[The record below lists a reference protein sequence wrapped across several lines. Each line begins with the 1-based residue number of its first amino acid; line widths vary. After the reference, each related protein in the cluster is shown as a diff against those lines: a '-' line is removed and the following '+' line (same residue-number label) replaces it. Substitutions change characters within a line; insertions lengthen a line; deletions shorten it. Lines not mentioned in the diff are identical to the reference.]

1 MSLNKIILFYGLE
14 KKKTQKQLLFGL
26 DFVWTVSAFWLL
38 KVGTSVYLQNVSEH
52 QKISDPLSY
61 FFCSRC
67 RTIIVIEIYLCQVF
81 RCRLNTL
88 QLSLLVASLDFVTQ
102 QKSPPLNRSAN
113 NCGIVFSSFIPLF
126 FFVVSFIYW
135 LKCHSKWYVGPFI
148 PSMFCGAGKSLKT
161 DLSLKPFAN
170 TTHLSFSCE
179 IVK

>member
-1 MSLNKIILFYGLE
+1 MQNNYCYENI
-14 KKKTQKQLLFGL
+14 
-26 DFVWTVSAFWLL
+26 FVS
-38 KVGTSVYLQNVSEH
+38 S
-52 QKISDPLSY
+52 
-61 FFCSRC
+61 
-67 RTIIVIEIYLCQVF
+67 
-81 RCRLNTL
+81 LNTL
-88 QLSLLVASLDFVTQ
+88 QLSLVVDSLDFVTQ

-179 IVK
+179 IVKYLTIVKVCWFLSLESDSSSITKVATETSFSRRFTDEVICPP

>member
-1 MSLNKIILFYGLE
+1 MSQNIKKSQILFL
-14 KKKTQKQLLFGL
+14 
-26 DFVWTVSAFWLL
+26 
-38 KVGTSVYLQNVSEH
+38 
-52 QKISDPLSY
+52 I
-61 FFCSRC
+61 FCSRC
-67 RTIIVIEIYLCQVF
+67 RTIIVIKIYLCQVF

-179 IVK
+179 IVKYLTIVKVCWFLSLESDSSSITKVATETSFSRRFTDEVICPP